1 MATETKSWDM
11 DTEVITAINEIRTKD
26 RKRPYC
32 STITTKLGKR
42 KITCTSNEV
51 DDALRRLVQRKR
63 IENRGEDGEDSYF
76 VLDISEWP
84 ELPTKKNANDKTND
98 TIAVE
103 TVKYTPLSEFLSL
116 KQQVE
121 SLRKSVKEKN
131 EFTRNSIS
139 RSKELELKE
148 EISLLKKE
156 NESLRNEIRRKN
168 LVIESFQSDDTYAS
182 KESGKYGSFNPIPEP
197 NFKIVKKNH
206 ACNESPKPT
215 WEPFICDRNRFSP
228 IAPSESDEE
237 EMLLGLHN
245 TTKNQSKRYTTGNS
259 KEWKRKAEL
268 TEETTGATA
277 RPWKQ
282 AGGLPQDQKVLK
294 EWSGNTNNG
303 SVRRKTF
310 ELRPAAASN
319 TVNNI
324 RRNTSP
330 AEGKKTRRTV
340 EIVGDSLVKDIQSYK
355 MNEAAGNT
363 DERIFVKSFS
373 GATVDCMNSHVCPT
387 IKWDPGKVILH
398 CGTNDLRSKAT
409 PKDIAEEIV
418 DLGKSLKTN
427 VNKVMI
433 SGLVPRGDL
442 LHNKAMEVNIFL
454 KQLCISQDFYYIDNT
469 NIQAEYHLN
478 RSRIHLN
485 REGTRLL
492 ANNFLYALGY

>member
-1 MATETKSWDM
+1 MQGEPWVRPKFVEMAKETKSWDM
-11 DTEVITAINEIRTKD
+11 DTEVITAINEMGAKD

-32 STITTKLGKR
+32 STITTKLGK
-42 KITCTSNEV
+42 KKFTCTSSEV

-63 IENRGEDGEDSYF
+63 IENRGEDGEDSFF

-84 ELPTKKNANDKTND
+84 ELPRKENANDKTNH

-103 TVKYTPLSEFLSL
+103 AIKYTPLSEFLSL

-121 SLRKSVKEKN
+121 SLRKAVEEKN
-131 EFTRNSIS
+131 EFTKNSIS
-139 RSKELELKE
+139 RSKDLELKE
-148 EISLLKKE
+148 EISLFKKE
-156 NESLRNEIRRKN
+156 NESLRNEIRRKD
-168 LVIESFQSDDTYAS
+168 LVIESFLTDDTNAND
-182 KESGKYGSFNPIPEP
+182 ESGKHHSFNPIPEP
-197 NFKIVKKNH
+197 NFRIVKKKH

-245 TTKNQSKRYTTGNS
+245 TTKNQSKRYTTGNFKDR
-259 KEWKRKAEL
+259 KEEL
-268 TEETTGATA
+268 TEETTSATA

-282 AGGLPQDQKVLK
+282 AGRLPQDQKVLK
-294 EWSGNTNNG
+294 EWSGKTNNG

-324 RRNTSP
+324 RRNTIP

-373 GATVDCMNSHVCPT
+373 GAMVDCMNSHVCPT
-387 IKWDPGKVILH
+387 IKRDPGKVILH

-418 DLGKSLKTN
+418 DLGNSMKTN

-442 LHNKAMEVNIFL
+442 LHNKAMEVNIPGEPEKSSHF
-454 KQLCISQDFYYIDNT
+454 
-469 NIQAEYHLN
+469 
-478 RSRIHLN
+478 
-485 REGTRLL
+485 
-492 ANNFLYALGY
+492 